1 MKDAPIPLTLDLWA
15 LGHSAGQIAEMLG
28 YPNFRHVA
36 RIVANARKIGDPR
49 AVLHCGENGR
59 LLGRP
64 GRDGTKL
71 RRGAKGVK
79 RKEVVML
86 IPKRAPICRRGHEK
100 TERVCRVC
108 QKMTDRLRYQAIKG
122 LR

>member
-1 MKDAPIPLTLDLWA
+1 MTVPIPLILDLWS
-15 LGHSAGQIAEMLG
+15 LGHSAGDIAKRLDVPG
-28 YPNFRHVA
+28 GHKGVTRIIKHA
-36 RIVANARKIGDPR
+36 REIGDKR
-49 AVLHCGENGR
+49 AVLHCCANGR
-59 LLGRP
+59 LAGRP
-64 GRDGTKL
+64 GRDGTRL